1 MSNEHRQPEEDTATR
16 ALSTATQQL
25 LIRHLTIGH
34 PLPWHLEFDWTVEVT
49 DAAGGIVIKCMHIDQ
64 ANEILELA
72 RLLAEQD
79 AIAHEEIERML
90 QDSAP

>member
-1 MSNEHRQPEEDTATR
+1 MSDEQQSQEKTAAR
-16 ALSTATQQL
+16 ALSTTTQQL
-25 LIRHLTIGH
+25 LVRHLTMGH

-49 DAAGGIVIKCMHIDQ
+49 DAAGGIVIKCIHIDQ
-64 ANEILELA
+64 ANEIIELA

-90 QDSAP
+90 RESAP